1 MNKTPFE
8 LLKSF
13 QPFKELSNLVMVF
26 SIITGFQVHT
36 LPAQDLSALYERVSP
51 AVVVIETEKQEIESS
66 GGTSVEVTVG
76 GLGTGFLISDT
87 QVVTAAHVVQT
98 AKKILVH
105 FSDNEEIPGKVVV
118 SFKNADVALVEL
130 IWPRKNPVTVP
141 FGNSDE
147 AKVGQQIFVIGAPMG
162 LVNSLS
168 SGYISGRLQGKK
180 VSNPFSKVEYFQTDA
195 AINTGNSGGPMFN
208 MKGEVI
214 GVVSYIL
221 SQSGG
226 FEGLGFA
233 ATSNIAQELLFQEQI
248 LWAGIDA
255 YLLTGEMAKI
265 FNLPQPHGI
274 LVQKVV
280 FDSPL
285 GLMGVQGGTY
295 TATIE
300 DEEIIVGGDI
310 ILEIDGIRFSTSDQE
325 LRQLADHLKKR
336 KPQDPLVITVLR
348 SGKMVELT
356 LNK

>member
-1 MNKTPFE
+1 MNQTT
-8 LLKSF
+8 
-13 QPFKELSNLVMVF
+13 FKLLSNPLSVL
-26 SIITGFQVHT
+26 IILFGFQVPN
-36 LPAQDLSALYERVSP
+36 LSAQDLSTLYEKVSP
-51 AVVVIETEKQEIESS
+51 SVVVIETEKQEIESAE
-66 GGTSVEVTVG
+66 GTSVKVTVG

-98 AKKILVH
+98 AERILVH
-105 FSDNEEIPGKVVV
+105 FSDQEEIPGKVV
-118 SFKNADVALVEL
+118 SAFKNADVALVEL
-130 IWPRKNPVTVP
+130 IWPRKNAVTVP

-147 AKVGQQIFVIGAPMG
+147 AKIGQQIFVIGAPMG

-168 SGYISGRLQGKK
+168 SGYISGRLEGKK
-180 VSNPFSKVEYFQTDA
+180 FSNPFLKVEYFQTDA

-248 LWAGIDA
+248 LWTGIDA

-265 FNLPQPHGI
+265 FNLPQPQGV

-280 FDSPL
+280 FDSPM
-285 GLMGVQGGTY
+285 GLMGVQGGSY

-300 DEEIIVGGDI
+300 GEEIVVGGDI
-310 ILEIDGIRFSTSDQE
+310 ILEIDGIRFSTRDQE
-325 LRQLADHLKKR
+325 LRALADHLQNR
-336 KPQDPLVITVLR
+336 KAQDPLVVTVLR
-348 SGKMVELT
+348 GGKMVELT